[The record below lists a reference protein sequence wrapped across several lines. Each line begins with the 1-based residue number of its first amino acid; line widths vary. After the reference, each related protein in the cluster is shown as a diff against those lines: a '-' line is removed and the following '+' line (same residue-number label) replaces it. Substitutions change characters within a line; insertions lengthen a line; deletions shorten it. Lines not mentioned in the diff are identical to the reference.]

1 MKSSDGPLCCV
12 NTARTKEAAGRGF
25 HRFQIGVFIGS
36 PSGAGSNI
44 QALLSAR
51 KKEDP
56 VPPALHSR

>member
-1 MKSSDGPLCCV
+1 MKISDGPLCCV

-25 HRFQIGVFIGS
+25 HHFKIAVFIGS

-51 KKEDP
+51 KKNP